1 MPAPLPHTRYP
12 IAASGGTPL
21 KAVVLDTRS
30 FLFRYVRIWRK
41 AAVLNFSI
49 LATNQLDF
57 ITFILAKL
65 LRMGFFFFF
74 VISVFSPN
82 TRVAGYTPQEAFLFF
97 AFMNLIDVLLQL
109 FYRGLT
115 DHPRIVK
122 NGDLDFILTKP
133 VNPLFY
139 CTFRVFDLL
148 DLITLPI
155 AFAFIGYGLWQ
166 WGGNINIINTSLTAL
181 FVILGFIIALSLNI
195 IIAALSFWTTEIT
208 NAHWIYR
215 DFVYVA
221 RFPPEVFPTIIRL
234 ALTYLI
240 PIFVIVSFPTKAL
253 LHRLSPFEIIWAFLI
268 TIITV
273 ISALAIWNKG
283 IKHYTSASS

>member
-1 MPAPLPHTRYP
+1 MTSPRSLTRH
-12 IAASGGTPL
+12 I
-21 KAVVLDTRS
+21 
-30 FLFRYVRIWRK
+30 RIWRK
-41 AAVLNFSI
+41 AAALNFTI
-49 LATNQLDF
+49 LAVNRIDF
-57 ITFILAKL
+57 VTFILAKI

-82 TRVAGYTPQEAFLFF
+82 SRVVGYSSQEAFLFF
-97 AFMNLIDVLLQL
+97 AFMNLIDMLLQL

-139 CTFRVFDLL
+139 CTFRIFDVL
-148 DLITLPI
+148 DLITLPVT
-155 AFAFIGYGLWQ
+155 FAIIGYGLWQ
-166 WGGNINIINTSLTAL
+166 WGGNIQFINTFLTTI
-181 FVILGFIIALSLNI
+181 FVVLGFIIALTLNI
-195 IIAALSFWTTEIT
+195 IIASLSFWTTEVT

-221 RFPPEVFPTIIRL
+221 RFPPEVFPKLLQLIF
-234 ALTYLI
+234 TYLI

-253 LHRLSPFEIIWAFLI
+253 LHRLSLFEIIWAFLI
-268 TIITV
+268 TTITV